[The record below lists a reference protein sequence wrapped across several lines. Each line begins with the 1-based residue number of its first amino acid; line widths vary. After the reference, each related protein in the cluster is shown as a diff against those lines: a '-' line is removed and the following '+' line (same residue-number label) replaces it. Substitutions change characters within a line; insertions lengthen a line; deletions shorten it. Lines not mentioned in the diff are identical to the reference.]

1 MRRNWIM
8 AAGGLT
14 MLVTGVIL
22 AKLELPRN
30 MEILGYVLLGL
41 GCGIFGGGTGGVLS
55 DWAVKK
61 DPEAARLVQIAE
73 KDERN
78 VLLAD
83 QAKARAFDGMLSI
96 FGALMLVFVL
106 MQVGLRGILLL
117 VAAYLTTVGIFVV
130 QRVRLEKM
138 L

>member
-61 DPEAARLVQIAE
+61 NPEAARLVQIAE

-106 MQVGLRGILLL
+106 MQVELRVILLL

>member
-1 MRRNWIM
+1 
-8 AAGGLT
+8 

-30 MEILGYVLLGL
+30 METLGYVLLGL

-106 MQVGLRGILLL
+106 MQVELRGILLL

>member
-61 DPEAARLVQIAE
+61 NPEAARLVQIAE

-106 MQVGLRGILLL
+106 MQVELRGILLL

-130 QRVRLEKM
+130 QRIRLEKM

>member
-106 MQVGLRGILLL
+106 MQVELRGILLL

>member
-1 MRRNWIM
+1 
-8 AAGGLT
+8 

-106 MQVGLRGILLL
+106 MQVELRGILLL

>member
-30 MEILGYVLLGL
+30 METLGYVLLGL

-106 MQVGLRGILLL
+106 MQVELRGILLL